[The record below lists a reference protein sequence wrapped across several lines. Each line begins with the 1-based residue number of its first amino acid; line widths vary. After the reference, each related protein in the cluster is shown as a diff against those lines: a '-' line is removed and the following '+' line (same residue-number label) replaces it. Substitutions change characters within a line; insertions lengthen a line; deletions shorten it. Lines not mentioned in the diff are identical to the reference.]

1 MKSRSQKFRL
11 YKRKVL
17 FLNFLLMTRQTLTH
31 SALKHMKEIH
41 RALHLWNLKNRNR
54 LKQNHL
60 CTVYMSHYSNVSHNP
75 FPVSC
80 ITCAWNDRQWLCE
93 GLYMCSF
100 HPFYKPCSVDYV
112 ETSMIYWEMSDS
124 YTYIFIYIYVC
135 VNTFT
140 HRTHPVGSKA
150 NENLRRLNTHFEG
163 HEMVERFNALNFL
176 QSDRCCPRIESAQ
189 CTFHQYV
196 CRVISYPF
204 LKRFWNS
211 TIPLFRHS
219 SAFL

>member
-31 SALKHMKEIH
+31 SALKHMKEIY

-124 YTYIFIYIYVC
+124 YTYTYIC
-135 VNTFT
+135 V
-140 HRTHPVGSKA
+140 
-150 NENLRRLNTHFEG
+150 
-163 HEMVERFNALNFL
+163 
-176 QSDRCCPRIESAQ
+176 
-189 CTFHQYV
+189 
-196 CRVISYPF
+196 
-204 LKRFWNS
+204 W
-211 TIPLFRHS
+211 IPLHIGFIQWEVKQMKTFGDWTPILRVTKWS
-219 SAFL
+219 KGSMR